1 MTRFFHVGR
10 RRPNPFVVAYR
21 WRYEAGLGA
30 VAVTGWAELPPAP
43 ALTATGLLA
52 VGTAAAAAHRGSR
65 AVLIRAVQ
73 HVLVQHRVRTGCL
86 QAGLAN
92 RDGDLPRIMHT
103 RTRGDVATLMVWLPA
118 GLGPEDV
125 AAEAARLAAAC
136 GAQRVQVVIESSR
149 DRVRLVVTRP
159 RWGMLDRW

>member
-1 MTRFFHVGR
+1 VTRFFLVGR

-21 WRYEAGLGA
+21 WRYEVGLTA
-30 VAVTGWAELPPAP
+30 MAATGWVELPPA
-43 ALTATGLLA
+43 AAVTATGLLA
-52 VGTAAAAAHRGSR
+52 AGTVTAAAHRGSR
-65 AVLIRAVQ
+65 RILVQAVQ

-103 RTRGDVATLMVWLPA
+103 RTRGDVVTVTVWLPA
-118 GLGPEDV
+118 GLAPEDV
-125 AAEAARLAAAC
+125 ADEAPRLAAAC
-136 GAQRVQVVIESSR
+136 GAQRVQAVIESSR